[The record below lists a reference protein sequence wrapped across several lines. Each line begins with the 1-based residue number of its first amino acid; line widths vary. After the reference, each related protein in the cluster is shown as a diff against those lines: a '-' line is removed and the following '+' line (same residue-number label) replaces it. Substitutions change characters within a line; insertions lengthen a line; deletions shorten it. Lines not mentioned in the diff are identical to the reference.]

1 MDPQSLPFAVDEA
14 AIWRVLDAPAVR
26 DAGEV
31 RAILAKALTL
41 KGLDYEEVG
50 TLIRVAD
57 PVLLDELFHTARKVK
72 EEIYGNRIVLFAPL
86 YASNVCGNECV
97 YCAFRASNRALARKT
112 LTADELRE
120 ETRAMIRQGHK
131 RIVLLAG
138 EALGVDYI
146 LEAIRT
152 IYEVKEGRGEIRR
165 INVEIAPMSVADF
178 RRLKDAEIGTYITFQ
193 ETYHRATYA
202 RNHLKGRKADFE
214 WRLECMDRAMEAGIQ
229 DVGIGALLGLT
240 DWRFELLA
248 MIQHAHHLERRF
260 GCGPHTF
267 SVPRIEPAEGSEVS
281 LAPPQAVN
289 DLDFR
294 KLIAIIRLAVPYTG
308 IILSTREKA
317 ETRQDCLQLGVSQIS
332 AGSRT
337 DPGGYGEENGNG
349 AQFSLGD
356 HRGLDEVVRD
366 LAEMDFVPS
375 FCTGCYR
382 LGRVGADFMDLA
394 KPGDIKTHCHP
405 NAVSTFQEY
414 LQDYASPGTVAA
426 GEACITRTLGTM
438 EPRLATFTRTMI
450 ERIRKG
456 ERDVYC

>member
-1 MDPQSLPFAVDEA
+1 MSMSGAPFQVDEDS
-14 AIWRVLDAPAVR
+14 IQRVLAEPALPDA
-26 DAGEV
+26 EV
-31 RAILAKALTL
+31 RTILAKAALM
-41 KGLDYEEVG
+41 KGLSYHEVG
-50 TLIRVAD
+50 ALIRVTD
-57 PVLLDELFHTARKVK
+57 PVLLDEMFHTARKVK

-97 YCAFRASNRALARKT
+97 YCAFRASNKTLERKT
-112 LTADELRE
+112 LTPAELQE

-146 LEAIRT
+146 LEAIKA
-152 IYEVKEGRGEIRR
+152 IYATKEGNGEIRR
-165 INVEIAPMSVADF
+165 INVEIAPMSVEDF
-178 RRLKDAEIGTYITFQ
+178 RRLHASSIGTYITFQ
-193 ETYHRATYA
+193 ETYHRATYEQ
-202 RNHLKGRKADFE
+202 NHLRGRKKDFS
-214 WRLECMDRAMEAGIQ
+214 WRLECMDRAMEAGIE

-240 DWRFELLA
+240 DWRFEVLA
-248 MIQHAHHLERRF
+248 MIQHANHLERRF
-260 GCGPHTF
+260 GCGPHTI
-267 SVPRIEPAEGSEVS
+267 SVPRIEPADGSEVS
-281 LAPPQAVN
+281 LAPPHAVN

-294 KLIAIIRLAVPYTG
+294 KLIAILRMAVPYTG
-308 IILSTREKA
+308 IILSTRERA
-317 ETRQDCLQLGVSQIS
+317 DTRQACLQLGVSQIS

-337 DPGGYGEENGNG
+337 DPGGYGQEHGNG

-356 HRGLDEVVRD
+356 HRSLDEVVRD

-394 KPGDIKTHCHP
+394 KPGEIKSHCHP

-414 LQDYASPGTVAA
+414 LQDYASPATVAA
-426 GEACITRTLGTM
+426 GEACIERTLKTM
-438 EPRLATFTRTMI
+438 EPGLAEFTRTMA
-450 ERIRKG
+450 ERVRKG

>member
-1 MDPQSLPFAVDEA
+1 MDLDSRPFAVDEA
-14 AIWRVLDAPAVR
+14 AIWRILDAPAVR
-26 DAGEV
+26 DAAQV
-31 RAILAKALTL
+31 RSILAKALTF
-41 KGLDYEEVG
+41 KGLSYDEVG
-50 TLIRVAD
+50 ALIRVTD
-57 PVLLDELFHTARKVK
+57 PALLDELFAAARKVK

-97 YCAFRASNRALARKT
+97 YCAFRASNRQLQRKT
-112 LTADELRE
+112 LSCDELRE
-120 ETRAMIRQGHK
+120 QTRAMIRQGQK

-165 INVEIAPMSVADF
+165 VNVEIAPMSVADF
-178 RRLKDAEIGTYITFQ
+178 RRLKAAEIGTYITFQ
-193 ETYHRATYA
+193 ESYHRGVYEQ
-202 RNHLKGRKADFE
+202 NHLAGKKKDFQ

-229 DVGIGALLGLT
+229 DVGIGALLGLA

-248 MIQHAHHLERRF
+248 MMQHAQHLERRF
-260 GCGPHTF
+260 GCGPHTI

-294 KLIAIIRLAVPYTG
+294 KIIAIIRLAVPYTG
-308 IILSTREKA
+308 IILSTRERS
-317 ETRQDCLQLGVSQIS
+317 ETRQACLQLGVSQIS

-337 DPGGYGEENGNG
+337 DPGGYGDEEGSG

-356 HRGLDEVVRD
+356 HRDLDEVVRD
-366 LAEMDFVPS
+366 LAEMDFIPS

-414 LQDYASPGTVAA
+414 LQDYASPETVAA
-426 GEACITRTLGTM
+426 GDACIQRSLAAM
-438 EPRLATFTRTMI
+438 EPGLAAFTQKMVD
-450 ERIRKG
+450 RIRQG